1 MNLAYGK
8 QTIAFESYKLQG
20 LFSSS
25 KKIMEKVHRKVP
37 VLSSTTE
44 NMSFIKVFKNEIV
57 NLVLGEQ
64 SLEIKVSLASSDMS
78 SKTRTTSFLKY
89 NYPGIKNVLQGLD
102 VFCMQ
107 ANCLYLYH
115 MLAER
120 LKSPLQILMSESMV
134 ADEIKLYFFIEKH
147 ECKVLI
153 SCSALVGS
161 TAQSVLNGKAL
172 PEKSGGVI
180 GQKMRRVSKGLFQDG
195 RIR

>member
-20 LFSSS
+20 LFS
-25 KKIMEKVHRKVP
+25 P
-37 VLSSTTE
+37 TTE